1 MTNTQENTT
10 IHDIHKV
17 AESMFKNQIA
27 FTYPKDNEVS
37 LMKKIDIKHLNS
49 IKNII
54 KQNKLK
60 LRIRYRGPSH
70 PFQKRLQSFCHMNI
84 ATNFTIYNR

>member
-1 MTNTQENTT
+1 MSKTQENTT

-37 LMKKIDIKHLNS
+37 LMKKIDIKHLDF

-54 KQNKLK
+54 KENKLK

-70 PFQKRLQSFCHMNI
+70 PFQARPQSFCHMNI
-84 ATNFTIYNR
+84 ATSFALYNK